1 MSTIFLDTN
10 VFLYAV
16 GAQHP
21 LKAPSQQV
29 LSLVGD
35 GALEAASNTE
45 VIQEILYVL
54 SRRGQRETALKLA
67 RHVIELLDPLL
78 PVTQADISVTCDLMD
93 RYPALPP
100 RDAIHAATMLN
111 NGISDIIT
119 SDGHFDAVRGIR
131 RLPLAGYTP

>member
-1 MSTIFLDTN
+1 MPTIFLDTN

-21 LKAPSQQV
+21 LQAPSQKV
-29 LSLVGD
+29 LSLVGE

-54 SRRGQRETALKLA
+54 SRRGQQETALKLA
-67 RHVIELLDPLL
+67 RHVIELLGPLL

-93 RYPALPP
+93 LYPALPT

-119 SDGHFDAVRGIR
+119 SDDHFDSVRGIR
-131 RLPLAGYTP
+131 RLPLAGYIP